1 VEGQFY
7 LDNIADNMFLNAL
20 PRSTKDLITNLVEG
34 ELQEDSYTQLKAKLP
49 LDTLIDQLPEGQKA
63 EPNSSPR
70 S

>member
-1 VEGQFY
+1 MEGQFY
-7 LDNIADNMFLNAL
+7 LDNIFENMFLNTL
-20 PRSTKDLITNLVEG
+20 PRSTVDFITNVVEG
-34 ELQEDSYTQLKAKLP
+34 ELSENSYTQLKTQLP